1 MINFILISLV
11 IYILIFSILSNLS
24 VHNVVKI
31 LIAGYVGGSYLNI
44 ADNGKMVKWLN
55 IQLTDDIIYASL
67 GIMIIYIITTFFV
80 FREPY
85 ENQ

>member
-1 MINFILISLV
+1 MTNFIIV
-11 IYILIFSILSNLS
+11 SILLY
-24 VHNVVKI
+24 VFIFHLIHKI
-31 LIAGYVGGSYLNI
+31 LIHDIYKIIVLAFFIGGYLNI

-85 ENQ
+85 EKE